1 MMAGGRATSP
11 RQLPLSL
18 RYNNHAGML
27 TLVVVNLMEWAAGS
41 GRVFMWKELG
51 KALVVS
57 VVIPVTVQVGAQ
69 LAEQYRAK
77 LAKKTKFTIKLT

>member
-1 MMAGGRATSP
+1 
-11 RQLPLSL
+11 
-18 RYNNHAGML
+18 
-27 TLVVVNLMEWAAGS
+27 
-41 GRVFMWKELG
+41 MWKELG